1 MKYKT
6 SAQMAEKWGISD
18 RYVRN
23 LCKQERVE
31 GTYQE
36 NGVWYIPENL
46 PRPKRGKTGPKPK
59 APEEINPPKLLKK
72 LIHQRDG
79 RNYSGLYD
87 YSQVNMAYS
96 SCRMASGR
104 LTREQ
109 ITLIMQKDKILT
121 YNERLKVND
130 IIEGRNHLRAFDLI
144 LDMAAEPLAPELVLS
159 LHRLL
164 LSDSCDHKR
173 REVITGEFR
182 TSVPKDD
189 PKTFSKPAKIS
200 ADLSVLIRSYESRAS
215 FSLEDIL
222 DFHVRFERIRPFD
235 EANGRIGRL
244 IMFKECLRHDIVP
257 FIIDDKRRSRYLE
270 GIRKWDK
277 SHAILEEVVLE
288 AQKRYQDQIELQVLI
303 ATHHEMHP
311 EFD

>member
-1 MKYKT
+1 MKYNT
-6 SAQMAEKWGISD
+6 SAQMAKIWGVSD

-23 LCKQERVE
+23 LCTRERVE
-31 GTYQE
+31 GSFQE
-36 NGVWYIPENL
+36 NGVWYIPDNF
-46 PRPKRGKTGPKPK
+46 PRPKRSKTGPKPK
-59 APEEINPPKLLKK
+59 TPEEMNPPKLLQK

-79 RNYSGLYD
+79 RNYSGMYD
-87 YSQVNMAYS
+87 YSQVNLAYS
-96 SCRMASGR
+96 SCRMASNR

-109 ITLIMQKDKILT
+109 ITLILQKDKILT

-144 LDMAAEPLAPELVLS
+144 LDTATESLTPELVLD

-173 REVITGEFR
+173 RDAIVGEFR
-182 TSVPKDD
+182 SSIPKDD
-189 PKTFSKPAKIS
+189 PKTFSKPTKIS
-200 ADLSVLIRSYESRAS
+200 ADLSVLIRAYESKTT

-244 IMFKECLRHDIVP
+244 IMFKECLRHDISP
-257 FIIDDKRRSRYLE
+257 FIIDDKRRSKYLD
-270 GIRKWDK
+270 GIKKWDK
-277 SHAILEEVVLE
+277 THSILEDVAID
-288 AQKRYQDQIELQVLI
+288 AQKRYQDQIKLQVLLS
-303 ATHHEMHP
+303 THHEMHP
-311 EFD
+311 DL